1 MKNSSIYPCHL
12 PDLIFQGG
20 QGQAPMSLT
29 VKTFRQPDETELR
42 TPCPPSLK
50 KFAHEGDLYL
60 YPSGYPASPLP
71 PTKFTQV
78 LLPPLPASCGTITLP
93 CNPPPSGKKNKN
105 QVAKVTLRKVPLTSV
120 LPATPLLQ
128 CFARLLLCS
137 TTGLFK
143 KIQSILQSFSYQLV
157 TQ

>member
-12 PDLIFQGG
+12 PDLICQGR

-42 TPCPPSLK
+42 TPCHPSLK

-71 PTKFTQV
+71 PTKFAQV

-93 CNPPPSGKKNKN
+93 CNPPPSGKKK
-105 QVAKVTLRKVPLTSV
+105 QKLGRESDSSESSTDISTASHPPSPVLYKIVTLFYHWT
-120 LPATPLLQ
+120 
-128 CFARLLLCS
+128 F
-137 TTGLFK
+137 
-143 KIQSILQSFSYQLV
+143 
-157 TQ
+157 